1 MLVPH
6 ALKTARLANSV
17 RLAIPYYVAY
27 WLFWGKSEM
36 CTWMHAASVMTS
48 APSRLWTPCRHVAR
62 LSATRLW
69 LCNSGK
75 NRGLTNFCWD
85 DFPSFRSFSNLS
97 EIRSNYVRTEVW
109 KTFWKTFRNLK
120 MRYISF
126 PLPYF
131 CATYFLS
138 LSFLSNL
145 HYFLERQVN
154 VMQWF
159 QNNSSYFLLS
169 LRRKPCIPIVKPFI
183 SHWG

>member
-6 ALKTARLANSV
+6 ALKTAGRLANSV

-36 CTWMHAASVMTS
+36 CTWIHGASVMTS
-48 APSRLWTPCRHVAR
+48 APSRLWTPSRHVAR

-69 LCNSGK
+69 LCNRGK
-75 NRGLTNFCWD
+75 NRGLTNFCRD
-85 DFPSFRSFSNLS
+85 DFPSFRSFWNFS
-97 EIRSNYVRTEVW
+97 EIRSNYVCTEVW
-109 KTFWKTFRNLK
+109 KTFWTTFRNLK

-131 CATYFLS
+131 SATYF

-145 HYFLERQVN
+145 YYFLERQVN
-154 VMQWF
+154 VMEWF
-159 QNNSSYFLLS
+159 QDNSSYYLLMFKKKTMHFHCKA
-169 LRRKPCIPIVKPFI
+169 LY